1 MVRIFMHHRH
11 RTLLQTP
18 VKGTRAYYP
27 TMRVG
32 VLCAVGFASALF
44 AGCGELEPMRE
55 PEVVDL
61 ELTTDTLR
69 ASMRDAQRTVAEL
82 RADLEAR
89 RRELAE
95 AQVARAQLE
104 GRVREAERRVL
115 EARQVI
121 ELQREELAA
130 ARTERAHVSRSNLQ
144 LQSQMRQLQKHL
156 SRMGK
161 SSPAPN
167 GQEATPLP
175 SSGAIGKDQ
184 KAMPVPAQQNR
195 SSEFPEMAQV
205 APISSAV
212 MPVQANREPS
222 SGVEQSMA
230 PTKHVSVKPGDTLW
244 SIAQKYRV
252 RLEQLRTLNQLTDNR
267 IVSGQALW
275 LPDDRPMSGVGADKD
290 ASTR

>member
-1 MVRIFMHHRH
+1 MHHH
-11 RTLLQTP
+11 HGSWPQTSI
-18 VKGTRAYYP
+18 KGTHACGSA
-27 TMRVG
+27 MRVG

-55 PEVVDL
+55 PEVVEL

-130 ARTERAHVSRSNLQ
+130 ARTERAQVSRSSLQ
-144 LQSQMRQLQKHL
+144 LQSHLRQLQKQL
-156 SRMGK
+156 ARTGN

-167 GQEATPLP
+167 GQEATPIP
-175 SSGAIGKDQ
+175 SNGAIQKDQ
-184 KAMPVPAQQNR
+184 KAMRVPVQQNR
-195 SSEFPEMAQV
+195 ALEFAEMAQAV
-205 APISSAV
+205 PTSGAMAPVRTI
-212 MPVQANREPS
+212 REPS
-222 SGVEQSMA
+222 LRSERSMVR
-230 PTKHVSVKPGDTLW
+230 TKHVSVKAGDTLW

-252 RLEQLRTLNQLTDNR
+252 QLDQLRTLNQLTDNR

-275 LPDDRPMSGVGADKD
+275 LPDDRPMSEIGADKD
-290 ASTR
+290 TSTR

>member
-1 MVRIFMHHRH
+1 MHHRH
-11 RTLLQTP
+11 RTVLQTM
-18 VKGTRAYYP
+18 VKGTRACHL
-27 TMRVG
+27 TTRVG
-32 VLCAVGFASALF
+32 LLCVVGFASALL

-61 ELTTDTLR
+61 ELTTDTLK

-144 LQSQMRQLQKHL
+144 LQSQMRQLQRQL
-156 SRMGK
+156 SRTGK

-167 GQEATPLP
+167 GQDATPVP
-175 SSGAIGKDQ
+175 SSGAVRKDQ
-184 KAMPVPAQQNR
+184 KAMQVPAQRNQF
-195 SSEFPEMAQV
+195 SEFPEMPQV
-205 APISSAV
+205 ASTSGAA
-212 MPVQANREPS
+212 MPVRANREPS
-222 SGVEQSMA
+222 SGVERSMV

-252 RLEQLRTLNQLTDNR
+252 QLQQLRTLNQLTDNR

-275 LPDDRPMSGVGADKD
+275 LPDDQPMSEVGADKG